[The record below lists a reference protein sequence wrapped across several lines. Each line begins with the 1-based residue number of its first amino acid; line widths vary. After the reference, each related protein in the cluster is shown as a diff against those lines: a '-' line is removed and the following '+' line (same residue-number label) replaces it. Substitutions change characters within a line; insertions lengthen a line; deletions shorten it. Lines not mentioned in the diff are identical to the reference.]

1 MNIIVSHLIDGSLG
15 RVQAIF
21 RVLPPKYTV
30 GKLNI
35 TVYRNHRHRAG
46 MELMDEL
53 IESVLKEKMEELK
66 LEYLNTMSRIIFTRD
81 VQNLTIGGQVIE
93 NAKKGDV
100 MYVKRWIGEALVN
113 LNLAEW
119 VDKGINMQQ
128 LLQIEWRE
136 RNNLQDLQPIPR
148 YFYIESMWSV
158 EKTKDARITE
168 KVRDI
173 LKLRMAKIVQHATKG
188 MKSEVVKKLTPE
200 EEILYNYV
208 MVFSSKWEKLTFS
221 YEGNKI

>member
-1 MNIIVSHLIDGSLG
+1 MALL
-15 RVQAIF
+15 
-21 RVLPPKYTV
+21 
-30 GKLNI
+30 
-35 TVYRNHRHRAG
+35 
-46 MELMDEL
+46 DEL
-53 IESVLKEKMEELK
+53 IESVLNERMEELK

-81 VQNLTIGGQVIE
+81 VQNLTIGGQVID
-93 NAKKGDV
+93 NVKKGDV
-100 MYVKRWIGEALVN
+100 MYVKRWIGETLVN

-148 YFYIESMWSV
+148 YFYIESLWMV
-158 EKTKDARITE
+158 KKTKDGRAAE

-173 LKLRMAKIVQHATKG
+173 MKLRMAKIVQHATKG
-188 MKSEVVKKLTPE
+188 MKSDMVKKLTPE

-208 MVFSSKWEKLTFS
+208 MSFSSSWERLTFL